1 MPPRILIVEDE
12 PYVLEAYRAKLGRD
26 GAFEVVTAECFEEV
40 DLLIEEGKE
49 PAFDAIAVDGCFP
62 HAKGGD
68 PYPAPGRACNGEKL
82 VLWLRGGRVGYR
94 GPILAC
100 SSMPELNAKMVA
112 AGATRA
118 VVKGYGVCDALEAL
132 FPPTSAD

>member
-12 PYVLEAYRAKLGRD
+12 PFVLEAYRAKLGRD
-26 GAFEVVTAECFEEV
+26 GAFDVVTAECFEDV
-40 DLLIEEGKE
+40 DALIEEGKGA
-49 PAFDAIAVDGCFP
+49 AFDAIAVDGCFP

-82 VLWLRGGRVGYR
+82 VLWLRGGRVGYK

-100 SSMPELNAKMVA
+100 SSMPELNQKMVE

-118 VVKGYGVCDALEAL
+118 VQKGLGVCQALAEL
-132 FPPTSAD
+132 FPSAPA

>member
-1 MPPRILIVEDE
+1 MPHRILIVEDE
-12 PYVLEAYRAKLGRD
+12 PLVLEAYRAKLCRP
-26 GAFEVVTAECFEEV
+26 GALDIVTAETLE
-40 DLLIEEGKE
+40 DAIEAVEGK
-49 PAFDAIAVDGCFP
+49 PPYDAIAVDGCFP
-62 HAKGGD
+62 HHAGGD
-68 PYPAPGRACNGEKL
+68 PYPERGRACNGEKF

-100 SSMPELNAKMVA
+100 SSMPELNEKMVA